1 MASQEELIAEV
12 EQDIKGLSAQFDS
25 EDYTS
30 AATDAAR
37 ETGWSFPTSDAF
49 QLLWLKRRI
58 KRNLYDM
65 LRSESAHKFK
75 FEGINLQDRF
85 KHYSQLVK
93 EEDEAFEAIQN
104 AEPYKFAGVGVEHM
118 FGSKLDGGFAYDQF
132 GRDLTYDTENEV
144 AVAPSSVDSE

>member
-1 MASQEELIAEV
+1 MASQEELITEV
-12 EQDIKGLSAQFDS
+12 TADLKGLSAQFDS
-25 EDYTS
+25 DDYTS
-30 AATDAAR
+30 ASTDACR
-37 ETGWSFPTSDAF
+37 ETGWAFPTTDSF
-49 QLLWLKRRI
+49 KLIWLKRRI

-93 EEDEAFEAIQN
+93 EEDDAFEAIQN

-118 FGSKLDGGFAYDQF
+118 FGSKLDAGFSYDQF
-132 GRDLTYDTENEV
+132 GQDTTYETENEV
-144 AVAPSSVDSE
+144 VVAPTSSE